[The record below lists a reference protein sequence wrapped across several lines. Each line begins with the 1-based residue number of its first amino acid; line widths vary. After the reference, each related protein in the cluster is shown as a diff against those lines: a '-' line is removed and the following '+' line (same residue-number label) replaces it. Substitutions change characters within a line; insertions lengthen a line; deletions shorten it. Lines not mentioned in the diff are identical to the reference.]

1 VEHHL
6 VSSMLATLPLLFS
19 EPRIQTHSY
28 QTKAGV
34 GRFRALPGYL
44 DWGMETDQDSLS
56 HKFFNHLDGEY
67 EFFQNHLAAELIE
80 CPELELICRNI
91 LDHSYKFCQQLMATL
106 GTTYHTMVKSFNN
119 PDDTWDLACFALSEV
134 FLKEFKRPLA
144 NLTVRD
150 FRDVDKTLLNAIF
163 VSLQI
168 HKVVQSFLSKGVNEH
183 SALHSAK
190 INFVIQKGLGKNGAL
205 VSQKKSGADDDVV
218 SKLQDEVSS
227 LKRQYEGH
235 EKQWRK
241 KIASIES
248 MATACC
254 AKLNLP
260 TK

>member
-1 VEHHL
+1 
-6 VSSMLATLPLLFS
+6 
-19 EPRIQTHSY
+19 
-28 QTKAGV
+28 
-34 GRFRALPGYL
+34 
-44 DWGMETDQDSLS
+44 METDQDSLS
-56 HKFFNHLDGEY
+56 HKFFNHLNAEY

-91 LDHSYKFCQQLMATL
+91 LDHSYKFCQQLMGTL

-119 PDDTWDLACFALSEV
+119 PDDTWDLACFALAEG

-168 HKVVQSFLSKGVNEH
+168 HKVVQGFLSKGVSEH

-205 VSQKKSGADDDVV
+205 VSHKKGADDDVV
-218 SKLQDEVSS
+218 SKLQDEVAS

-254 AKLNLP
+254 SKLNLP